1 MTLRLPRRVLM
12 TADAVGGVWQF
23 SLDLAR
29 GLSAAGTGVRLA
41 VLGPPPTPERVAEA
55 AAVPGLTLD
64 VTELPL
70 DWTAENEA
78 EIAEAAAALAA
89 RAGKADLVHL
99 NHPVFAEARWSAPV
113 LSVVHSC
120 HGSWWDAMRGDAIMP
135 PGFRWRAARMRRALA
150 ASARVVAPTAA
161 LADVLERLYQPPRR
175 IAVIRNGRQPAPRAA
190 EAEAEAGAGPFVLTA
205 GRLWDEAK
213 NIATLDAAAAEIDV
227 PVVAAGPVEGPN
239 GERAEA
245 KTLVLA
251 GELSAVQMAAR
262 LRAARV
268 FVSAARYEPFG
279 LAVLEAAQAARPLVL
294 SDIPTFRELW
304 EGAALFVPWDDPAA
318 FARQVRRL
326 LDDPAEAERWGAH
339 AARRAARYSVASMIE
354 GYGRAYS
361 TLMARQPNGAAG

>member
-64 VTELPL
+64 VTGLPL
-70 DWTAENEA
+70 DWTAGNEA

-99 NHPVFAEARWSAPV
+99 NHPAFAEACWSAPV

-150 ASARVVAPTAA
+150 VSARVVAPTAA

-175 IAVIRNGRQPAPRAA
+175 IAVVRNGRQPPPRP
-190 EAEAEAGAGPFVLTA
+190 AEAEAGAGTFVLTA

-213 NIATLDAAAAEIDV
+213 NIATLDAAARDIDV

-239 GERAEA
+239 GGRAEP
-245 KTLVLA
+245 KNLVLA
-251 GELSAVQMAAR
+251 GELSAVEMAAR
-262 LRAARV
+262 IRAARV

-294 SDIPTFRELW
+294 SDIPAFRELW

-326 LDDPAEAERWGAH
+326 LDDPAEAERWGAR
-339 AARRAARYSVASMIE
+339 AARRAARYNVASMIE

-361 TLMARQPNGAAG
+361 ALMARQPNGAAR

>member
-29 GLSAAGTGVRLA
+29 GLSAAGTHVCLA
-41 VLGPPPTPERVAEA
+41 VLGPPPTPERLAEA
-55 AAVPGLTLD
+55 AVVPGLELD

-70 DWTAENEA
+70 DWTTETEA
-78 EIAEAAAALAA
+78 EVAQAAAVLAE
-89 RAGKADLVHL
+89 RAQKADLVHL
-99 NHPVFAEARWSAPV
+99 NHPAFAEARWGAPL

-150 ASARVVAPTAA
+150 ASGRVVAPTAA
-161 LADVLERLYQPPRR
+161 LAEVLERLYQPPRR
-175 IAVIRNGRQPAPRAA
+175 ILVVRNGRQPAPRAP
-190 EAEAEAGAGPFVLTA
+190 EAEAEAFVLTA

-213 NIATLDAAAAEIDV
+213 NVAVLAAAAADIPA

-239 GERAEA
+239 GERAE
-245 KTLVLA
+245 TGNLVLA
-251 GELSAVQMAAR
+251 GELSAAQMAAR
-262 LRAARV
+262 LRSARV

-304 EGAALFVPWDDPAA
+304 EGAALFVPWDDPKA
-318 FARQVRRL
+318 FAFQVRRL
-326 LDDPAEAERWGAH
+326 LDDPAEAGRWGAH

-361 TLMARQPNGAAG
+361 ALMARQPTGAPG